1 MAFIQTSICI
11 IGAGPAGASTSIF
24 LAKKGIAHTIVDAAE
39 FPRDKICGDGLD
51 YKTIRMLNHIDPNL
65 IEKEIYNHPDFTAS
79 WGLRSI
85 MPNGKLKDFMHQPD
99 ENKPYQCSYFV
110 SKRVHFDN
118 FLVRKINPQF
128 ANFMRGTK
136 IINIVRDGKKWRL
149 FAVNNEGEHTICCDL
164 VIGADGDHSILLRH
178 LGERKIDRSHYAG
191 AVRQYWHGITD
202 MHEKNLLEIYFPSN
216 LPMSYLWIF
225 PLPNGE
231 ANVGIGMISK
241 YAAKQGVNFRMQMQ
255 KMIESDVAIA
265 HRFKNAQPLSPIEG
279 WGLPLAS
286 LKRNLAGDGYLLTGD
301 AGSMISPSSGEGIG
315 NAMITGYIAA
325 EFIESAMAKNDFSHS
340 SFANYNREVFRLFDD
355 EINAHNFFSKYKIPE
370 ISIWLL
376 NNIWLKTSIFKRFYE
391 SKISSWTKT
400 AYTKKLKVTVD

>member
-1 MAFIQTSICI
+1 MALIQTTICI
-11 IGAGPAGASTSIF
+11 IGAGPAGSSTSIF

-51 YKTIRMLNHIDPNL
+51 YKTIRMLNHIDPDL
-65 IEKEIYNHPDFTAS
+65 IEKEIFHHPDFTAS

-99 ENKPYQCSYFV
+99 ADKPHQCSYFI
-110 SKRVHFDN
+110 SKRIHFDN
-118 FLVRKINPQF
+118 FLVQKINPQF
-128 ANFMRGTK
+128 ASFMRGTK
-136 IINIVRDGKKWRL
+136 IVGIARDGKKWL
-149 FAVNNEGEHTICCDL
+149 LSAVNKEGEHTICCDL

-202 MHEKNLLEIYFPSN
+202 MHEKNLLEVYFPSN

-231 ANVGIGMISK
+231 ANVGLGMISK
-241 YAAKQGVNFRMQMQ
+241 YAAKQGINFRTQMQ
-255 KMIESDVAIA
+255 KMIESDAAVA

-286 LKRNLAGDGYLLTGD
+286 VKRNLAGDGYLLTGD

-325 EFIESAMAKNDFSHS
+325 EFIESAIAKNDFSHA

-355 EINAHNFFSKYKIPE
+355 EINAHNFFSQYKIAE
-370 ISIWLL
+370 ISMWLL
-376 NNIWLKTSIFKRFYE
+376 NNVWLKTSLFKHFYE
-391 SKISSWTKT
+391 KKISAWTNT
-400 AYTKKLKVTVD
+400 AYNKTLKITVD